1 MRTWYSLGISS
12 LRVWRGKDR
21 TAIYPPLG
29 ELWLKKDDM
38 KDLFGFEEVKQET
51 KVDEGFE
58 DFWNAYPKCFRKGGK
73 AACKKKWADTYCFTQ
88 KEIIV
93 KHLQW
98 MATTAQWLK
107 DNGAFIPAPLV
118 YLNQQRWDGAEI
130 PEMKPV
136 QTIDPALAKI
146 EADRKKAAPMPEH
159 IRARLAEL
167 RK

>member
-1 MRTWYSLGISS
+1 M
-12 LRVWRGKDR
+12 
-21 TAIYPPLG
+21 
-29 ELWLKKDDM
+29 M
-38 KDLFGFEEVKQET
+38 DLFGNEIPEEKKKT
-51 KVDEGFE
+51 HEGFDE
-58 DFWNAYPKCFRKGGK
+58 FWDAYPKCFRKGEK
-73 AACKKKWADTYCFTQ
+73 ATCKKKWADSYYFTQ

-93 KHLQW
+93 RHLQW

-146 EADRKKAAPMPEH
+146 DADRKKAAPMPEH